1 MSAGR
6 GRGLVYMLLP
16 LFAAI
21 TWASNIVVGR
31 FLVGGGVVDGIR
43 LSFLRFL
50 VATPLMG
57 VALALLH
64 GLHVPRGGLR
74 YLAIAGLL
82 GVASFNVLLYT
93 SLGYI
98 SAATVSFIASTA
110 TPFTYIL
117 AAIVGRESLRPL
129 PLAGVG
135 VSIVGVYILLREG
148 IAVWGVEGVILALLA
163 ALSWSLY
170 TIVVD
175 RIQGNVE
182 PVDTLFWTMFFGTL
196 ALAPLGLDGLG
207 GAVSMPMY
215 AWLLILYV
223 AVVPG
228 IMGYLAWNLG
238 VERLGPALPSI
249 FIPLIPLMATI
260 MEVYLL
266 GAELG
271 GTTIVGGALI
281 ILGVS
286 IVVGERVMGR
296 R

>member
-6 GRGLVYMLLP
+6 GRSLVYMLFP
-16 LFAAI
+16 LFAAV

-57 VALALLH
+57 AALALLH
-64 GLHVPRGGLR
+64 GLRAPRGSLR
-74 YLAIAGLL
+74 YLAVAGLL

-98 SAATVSFIASTA
+98 SAATASFIASTA
-110 TPFTYIL
+110 TPFTYML
-117 AAIVGRESLRPL
+117 AAVVGRETLRPL

-135 VSIVGVYILLREG
+135 VSIVGVYVLLREG

-175 RIQGNVE
+175 RVQGSVR
-182 PVDTLFWTMFFGTL
+182 PVDTLFWTMVFGTL
-196 ALAPLGLDGLG
+196 ALAPVGFDGLEG
-207 GAVSMPMY
+207 VASIPPY
-215 AWLLILYV
+215 AWLLIVYV

-249 FIPLIPLMATI
+249 FIPLIPLIATI
-260 MEVYLL
+260 MEVYIL
-266 GAELG
+266 GTEPRGA
-271 GTTIVGGALI
+271 TIAGGALI

-286 IVVGERVMGR
+286 IVIGERVRRGR
-296 R
+296 